1 MDTFFH
7 AALVADA
14 RSLGAHWIYDQ
25 EEIVEVFPKGV
36 RKFAD
41 PMTDYHGL
49 KKAGDQ
55 THYGDQAVMLWES
68 IDQRGGFDADGWRE
82 DWVAA
87 MRKYGGYVDGASKET
102 LKTDGKVASQSSDL
116 GGAARIAPILDLD
129 LPVEDAVAAVRAQT
143 ALTHGDPA
151 VADAAEFFAR
161 AVYAVHAGAVFEDAL
176 DAAAEE
182 GRYAKLDVEEHM
194 EAARSQRDENFP
206 GVAEEI
212 GQACG
217 VNQAFPLALYFLL
230 RPETDFEKT
239 MSDNIMA
246 GGDSAAR
253 GMLIALLF
261 AAEDVDVAA
270 EWVEGLRAEG
280 CLKF

>member
-14 RSLGAHWIYDQ
+14 LSLGAHWVYDQ
-25 EEIVEVFPKGV
+25 EEIVETFPKGV
-36 RKFAD
+36 RKFSD
-41 PMTDYHGL
+41 PMTEYHAS

-68 IDQRGGFDADGWRE
+68 IHERDGFDVEGWRE
-82 DWVAA
+82 DWVEA
-87 MRKYGGYVDGASKET
+87 MRDFGGYVDGASKEV
-102 LKTDGKVASQSSDL
+102 LKTEGKVASQSSDL
-116 GGAARIAPILDLD
+116 GGAARIAAILDLE
-129 LPVEDAVAAVRAQT
+129 LPVEDAVAAARAQT

-151 VADAAEFFAR
+151 VADAAEFFTR
-161 AVYAVHAGAVFEDAL
+161 AAYAVKTGAVFEDAL
-176 DAAAEE
+176 DAAAEN
-182 GRYAKLDVEEHM
+182 GRFAKLDVEEHM
-194 EAARSQRDENFP
+194 ATARRLRDDNFP
-206 GVAEEI
+206 SVAEEI

-217 VNQAFPLALYFLL
+217 VDQAFPLALYFLL

-270 EWVEGLRAEG
+270 EWEDGLRAV
-280 CLKF
+280 

>member
-14 RSLGAHWIYDQ
+14 LSLGAHWVYDQ
-25 EEIVEVFPKGV
+25 EEIVECFPKGV
-36 RKFAD
+36 RKFSD
-41 PMTDYHGL
+41 PMTEYHET

-68 IDQRGGFDADGWRE
+68 IDGRGGFDAEGWRE
-82 DWVAA
+82 DWVSA
-87 MRKYGGYVDGASKET
+87 MGGYGGYVDGASKET
-102 LKTDGKVASQSSDL
+102 LKTEGKAPSQSSDL
-116 GGAARIAPILDLD
+116 GGAARIAHILDLE
-129 LPVEDAVAAVRAQT
+129 LPLEDAVAAARAQT
-143 ALTHGDPA
+143 ALTHGDAA
-151 VADAAEFFAR
+151 VADAAEFFTR
-161 AVYAVHAGAVFEDAL
+161 ATYAVKAGAIFEDAL
-176 DAAAEE
+176 DAAVEE
-182 GRYAKLDVEEHM
+182 GEYAKLDVEKHM
-194 EAARSQRDENFP
+194 DTARDLRDENFP

-246 GGDSAAR
+246 GGDNAAR

-270 EWVEGLRAEG
+270 EWEEGLRAV
-280 CLKF
+280 

>member
-1 MDTFFH
+1 MNTFFH

-14 RSLGAHWIYDQ
+14 LSLGAHWVYDQ
-25 EEIVEVFPKGV
+25 EEIVEVFPRGV
-36 RKFAD
+36 REFAD
-41 PMTDYHGL
+41 PMTEYHGS

-68 IDQRGGFDADGWRE
+68 MDGRGGFDAEGWRE

-87 MRKYGGYVDGASKET
+87 MGNYGGYVDGASKET
-102 LKTDGKVASQSSDL
+102 LGTEGKVASQSSDL
-116 GGAARIAPILDLD
+116 GGAARIAPILDLE
-129 LPVEDAVAAVRAQT
+129 LPLDDAVAAVRAQT
-143 ALTHGDPA
+143 TLTHGNPI
-151 VADAAEFFAR
+151 VADAAEFFTR
-161 AVYAVHAGAVFEDAL
+161 AAYALKAGSAFEDAL

-182 GRYAKLDVEEHM
+182 GEYAKLDVGKHM
-194 EAARSQRDENFP
+194 ATARSLRDDNFP
-206 GVAEEI
+206 EVAEQI

-230 RPETDFEKT
+230 RPETDFGKT

-253 GMLIALLF
+253 GMLIALLL
-261 AAEDVDVAA
+261 AASDVDVAA
-270 EWVEGLRAEG
+270 EWVEGL
-280 CLKF
+280 KI